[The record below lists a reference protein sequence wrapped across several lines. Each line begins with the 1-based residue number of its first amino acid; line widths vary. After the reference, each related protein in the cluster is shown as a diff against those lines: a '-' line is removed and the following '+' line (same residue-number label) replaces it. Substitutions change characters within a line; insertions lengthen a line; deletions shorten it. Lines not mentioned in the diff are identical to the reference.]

1 MRRGVIFMTT
11 KERQYLID
19 YLFAEKCS
27 CVIRNGNE
35 IRVFHDRGIKDL
47 FRLLKEEPAFLDG
60 AFIADKAVGK
70 GAAALM
76 ILGGV
81 KEVFADVVSRPA
93 LALLNDTGIKTDY
106 VQAVEHIVNRTQTGI
121 CPVEQLCSDCAT
133 AEACLPLIE
142 RFIEH
147 MKLPGHQYRFLAGYG
162 NGMKSNE

>member
-1 MRRGVIFMTT
+1 MTA

-19 YLFAEKCS
+19 YLCAEKCS

-60 AFIADKAVGK
+60 AFVVDKVVGK

-81 KEVFADVVSRPA
+81 KEVFADAVSRPA
-93 LALLNDTGIKTDY
+93 LALLNDARVRTDY
-106 VQAVEHIVNRTQTGI
+106 TLAVAHIVNRTKTGV
-121 CPVEQLCSDCAT
+121 CPVEQLCSGCAT
-133 AEACLPLIE
+133 AQACLPLIE

-147 MKLPGHQYRFLAGYG
+147 MR
-162 NGMKSNE
+162 NEKTIK

>member
-1 MRRGVIFMTT
+1 MNCMNE
-11 KERQYLID
+11 KERQKLID
-19 YLFAEKCS
+19 VLFAEKCS

-60 AFIADKAVGK
+60 AFVVDKVVGK

-93 LALLNDTGIKTDY
+93 LALLNDTGVKTDY

-133 AEACLPLIE
+133 AEACLPLIGQ
-142 RFIEH
+142 FINH
-147 MKLPGHQYRFLAGYG
+147 TR
-162 NGMKSNE
+162 NEYLGRK

>member
-1 MRRGVIFMTT
+1 MNE
-11 KERQYLID
+11 KERESLIHI
-19 YLFAEKCS
+19 LFAEKCS

-60 AFIADKAVGK
+60 AFVADKVVGK

-81 KEVFADVVSRPA
+81 KEVFADVVSCPA
-93 LALLNDTGIKTDY
+93 LTLLNDTGVKTDY
-106 VQAVEHIVNRTQTGI
+106 GQAVEHIVNRTQTGV

-133 AEACLPLIE
+133 AEACLPLIGQ
-142 RFIEH
+142 FINH
-147 MKLPGHQYRFLAGYG
+147 TR
-162 NGMKSNE
+162 NEYLGRK

>member
-1 MRRGVIFMTT
+1 MTA

-27 CVIRNGNE
+27 CVIRNGND

-47 FRLLKEEPAFLDG
+47 FRLLKEERAFLDG
-60 AFIADKAVGK
+60 AFVADKVVGK

-81 KEVFADVVSRPA
+81 KEVYADIVSRPA
-93 LALLNDTGIKTDY
+93 LALLNEARIRTDY
-106 VQAVEHIVNRTQTGI
+106 TLVVAHIVNRTHTGI
-121 CPVEQLCSDCAT
+121 CPVEQLCSGCAT
-133 AEACLPLIE
+133 AQTCLPLIE

-147 MKLPGHQYRFLAGYG
+147 MK
-162 NGMKSNE
+162 NGKQ

>member
-1 MRRGVIFMTT
+1 MTA

-47 FRLLKEEPAFLDG
+47 FRLLKGEPAFLNG
-60 AFIADKAVGK
+60 AFVADKVVGK

-81 KEVFADVVSRPA
+81 KEVFADVVSHPA
-93 LALLNDTGIKTDY
+93 LALLNDARVRTDY
-106 VQAVEHIVNRTQTGI
+106 TLAVAHIVNRTKTGI
-121 CPVEQLCSDCAT
+121 CPVEQLCSGCTT
-133 AEACLPLIE
+133 AQACLPLIE

-147 MKLPGHQYRFLAGYG
+147 MR
-162 NGMKSNE
+162 NEKQ

>member
-1 MRRGVIFMTT
+1 MTA

-27 CVIRNGNE
+27 CVIRNGND

-47 FRLLKEEPAFLDG
+47 FRLLKEERAFLDG
-60 AFIADKAVGK
+60 AFVADKVVGK

-81 KEVFADVVSRPA
+81 KEVYADIVSRPA
-93 LALLNDTGIKTDY
+93 LALLNEARIRTDY
-106 VQAVEHIVNRTQTGI
+106 TLVVAHIVNRTQTGI
-121 CPVEQLCSDCAT
+121 CPVEQLCDGCAT
-133 AEACLPLIE
+133 AQTCLPLIE

-147 MKLPGHQYRFLAGYG
+147 MK
-162 NGMKSNE
+162 NGKL

>member
-1 MRRGVIFMTT
+1 MTA

-27 CVIRNGNE
+27 CVIRNGND

-47 FRLLKEEPAFLDG
+47 FRLLKEERAFLDG
-60 AFIADKAVGK
+60 AFVADKVVGN

-81 KEVFADVVSRPA
+81 KEVYADIVSRPA
-93 LALLNDTGIKTDY
+93 LALLNEARIRTDY
-106 VQAVEHIVNRTQTGI
+106 TLVVAHIVNRTQTGI
-121 CPVEQLCSDCAT
+121 CPVEQLCDGCAT
-133 AEACLPLIE
+133 AQTCLPLIE

-147 MKLPGHQYRFLAGYG
+147 MK
-162 NGMKSNE
+162 NGKQ

>member
-1 MRRGVIFMTT
+1 MTA

-27 CVIRNGNE
+27 CVIRNGND

-47 FRLLKEEPAFLDG
+47 FRLLKEERAFLDG
-60 AFIADKAVGK
+60 AFMADKVVGK

-81 KEVFADVVSRPA
+81 KEVYADIVSRPA
-93 LALLNDTGIKTDY
+93 LALLNEARIRTDY
-106 VQAVEHIVNRTQTGI
+106 TLVVAHIVNRTQTGI
-121 CPVEQLCSDCAT
+121 CPVEQLCDGCAT
-133 AEACLPLIE
+133 AQTCLPLIE

-147 MKLPGHQYRFLAGYG
+147 MK
-162 NGMKSNE
+162 NGKQ

>member
-1 MRRGVIFMTT
+1 MTA

-27 CVIRNGNE
+27 CVIRNGND

-47 FRLLKEEPAFLDG
+47 FRLLKEERAFLDG
-60 AFIADKAVGK
+60 AFVADKVVGK

-81 KEVFADVVSRPA
+81 KEVYADIVSRPA
-93 LALLNDTGIKTDY
+93 LALLNEARIRTDY
-106 VQAVEHIVNRTQTGI
+106 TLVVAHIVNRTQTGI
-121 CPVEQLCSDCAT
+121 CPVEQLCSGCAT
-133 AEACLPLIE
+133 AQTCLPLIE

-147 MKLPGHQYRFLAGYG
+147 MK
-162 NGMKSNE
+162 NGKQ